1 MTLSLQTWH
10 ERFQKQARWTQPLRS
25 YLYNLA
31 KIEQAQRVM
40 EIGCGSGAILGELS
54 QFTEAVIYGLDID
67 ANYLDMAM
75 RNTQDALLLQAD
87 AHYLPLAPSSF
98 DLVLCHF
105 LLLWVNDPDRVLKEM
120 ARITHPG
127 GYVCALAEPDY
138 GARINSRI
146 ALPILVKTG
155 PRALRSQ
162 GANPEIGRQL
172 RGLLTNAGLVE
183 VVSGVLGGQWKLPF
197 DHEEWESEWEVLEA
211 DLANFPDFQA
221 LKDELKAQDQHAW
234 TSGERILFVP
244 TFYAWGKV
252 PG

>member
-25 YLYNLA
+25 HLYSLA

-54 QFTEAVIYGLDID
+54 QFTEAVVYGLDID

-75 RNTQDALLLQAD
+75 RNTRGTLLLQAD

-98 DLVLCHF
+98 DLILCHF

-120 ARITHPG
+120 ARITRPG
-127 GYVCALAEPDY
+127 GYVCAMAEPDY
-138 GARINSRI
+138 GARIDFPDSLTN
-146 ALPILVKTG
+146 LGQNQTH
-155 PRALRSQ
+155 ALRLQ

-172 RGLLTNAGLVE
+172 RGLLTKAGLVE
-183 VVSGVLGGQWKLPF
+183 VVAGVLGGQWKLPF
-197 DHEEWESEWEVLEA
+197 DDEEWESEWEVLEA
-211 DLANFPDFQA
+211 DLTNFPDFQA
-221 LKDELKAQDQHAW
+221 TKDELKARDQYAW
-234 TSGERILFVP
+234 ASGERILFVP